1 MENQINGVHLNKQ
14 YMIENTLVISAQE
27 SKPNKILVS
36 IINHRSNIKYSN
48 HVDSSMS
55 CLTNGIV
62 RLNLMYLDPISHEV
76 L

>member
-1 MENQINGVHLNKQ
+1 MENQINGVHLNNK
-14 YMIENTLVISAQE
+14 YMIQEYISAQE
-27 SKPNKILVS
+27 SKPNKILIS

-55 CLTNGIV
+55 GLTNGIV

>member
-1 MENQINGVHLNKQ
+1 MAYTWTINI
-14 YMIENTLVISAQE
+14 YISAQE
-27 SKPNKILVS
+27 SKPNKILIS
-36 IINHRSNIKYSN
+36 IISHRSNIKYSN
-48 HVDSSMS
+48 HVDSSML